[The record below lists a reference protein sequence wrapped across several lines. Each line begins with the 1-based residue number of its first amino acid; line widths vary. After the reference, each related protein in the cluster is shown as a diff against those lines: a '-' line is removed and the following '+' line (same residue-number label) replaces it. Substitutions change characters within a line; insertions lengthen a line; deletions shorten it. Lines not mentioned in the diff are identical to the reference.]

1 MYIILS
7 LLRIHLDAA
16 PEVVGNVLARV
27 LDNDS
32 IVVDWSGT
40 FQLNGLLQFY
50 RLLRNS
56 TRVFDGLETSTVLF
70 NQPKGLGKT
79 LCVEWGGL
87 AWSWEACFFI
97 PQP

>member
-1 MYIILS
+1 M
-7 LLRIHLDAA
+7 
-16 PEVVGNVLARV
+16 LARV

-50 RLLRNS
+50 RLVRNS
-56 TRVFDGLETSTVLF
+56 TPVFDGLETSTVLF

-79 LCVEWGGL
+79 LCVCEGGGGVG
-87 AWSWEACFFI
+87 
-97 PQP
+97 

>member
-1 MYIILS
+1 MN
-7 LLRIHLDAA
+7 AA

-50 RLLRNS
+50 RLVRNS
-56 TRVFDGLETSTVLF
+56 TPVFDGLETSTVLF

-79 LCVEWGGL
+79 LCVCEGGWGGGG
-87 AWSWEACFFI
+87 
-97 PQP
+97 